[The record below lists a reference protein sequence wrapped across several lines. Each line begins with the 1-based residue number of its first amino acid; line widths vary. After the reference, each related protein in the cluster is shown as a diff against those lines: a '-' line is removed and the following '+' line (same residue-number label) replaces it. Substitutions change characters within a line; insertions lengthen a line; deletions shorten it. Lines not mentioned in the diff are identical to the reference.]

1 MKKNITTICGAVFFV
16 LLSTALETFYLN
28 HSQIFAKEANQ
39 PSPEIKTFG
48 PYISTS
54 GSPNPYPEVDAAI
67 EAKDYA
73 ELDRIFKKLKNKP
86 NLTINDQLYLHQLHG
101 YSCIDLGK
109 LNCAINELK
118 KLIAQPKDVPET
130 LYNQTLYIIAQLYFS
145 LENYSEALNYGKRWF
160 NTQTEPNSRAYLL
173 ISQAYYML
181 EDYEKA
187 LPYALNGIQLSRDQG
202 NIPKEGVLNLL
213 HYIYRKSD
221 KHEKAIPVLN
231 ELIEHY
237 PNKAYQKLK
246 NETLNKL
253 SQ

>member
-1 MKKNITTICGAVFFV
+1 MKKNITTKCGAVFFV
-16 LLSTALETFYLN
+16 VLSTVLETFYLN

-39 PSPEIKTFG
+39 PSPKIKTFE
-48 PYISTS
+48 PYISIS
-54 GSPNPYPEVDAAI
+54 CSANPYPEVDAAI

-73 ELDRIFKKLKNKP
+73 ELDRIFKTLKNKP
-86 NLTINDQLYLHQLHG
+86 NLTINEQLSLHQLHG
-101 YSCIDLGK
+101 SSCLDLGK
-109 LNCAINELK
+109 LNCAVDEFK
-118 KLIAQPKDVPET
+118 KLIARPEDVSESYYDP
-130 LYNQTLYIIAQLYFS
+130 YLYIITQLYFS

-160 NTQTEPNSRAYLL
+160 NRQAEPNSDAFLL
-173 ISQAYYML
+173 ISQTYYML

-202 NIPKEGVLNLL
+202 NIPREGVLNLL